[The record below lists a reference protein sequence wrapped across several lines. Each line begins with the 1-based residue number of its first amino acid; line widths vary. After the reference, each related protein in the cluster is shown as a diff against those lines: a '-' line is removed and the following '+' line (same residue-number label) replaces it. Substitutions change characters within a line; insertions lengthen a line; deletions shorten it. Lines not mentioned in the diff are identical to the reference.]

1 MRGFISIKKSEM
13 RVRGGTK
20 IDWSVLTKVWNFIK
34 TAYDF
39 VSTYGKDFMKGYRDG
54 YNNRELV
61 I

>member
-1 MRGFISIKKSEM
+1 M